1 MSEMTDL
8 RQVQKRIY
16 QMMNFEDGLWDL
28 LLGTIFMFLAI
39 YPITRELLG
48 PEWNI
53 VLFLGVLLFL
63 AIGYFVLR
71 YFISVRRIGYVRP
84 RPSPK
89 LRLLAIFTLIMVL
102 LTFSLLLVTFLGPGS
117 EAAPSATAEAS
128 TERGY
133 TVELITLL
141 VIGLLFSAMGYF
153 FGVSRL
159 YFYGWL
165 IGLANLASVY
175 MTHNAGW
182 SFNIPLAVVAGMILL
197 IGFLLL
203 GRFLHKYPIRTQEA

>member
-1 MSEMTDL
+1 M
-8 RQVQKRIY
+8 
-16 QMMNFEDGLWDL
+16 
-28 LLGTIFMFLAI
+28 
-39 YPITRELLG
+39 
-48 PEWNI
+48 
-53 VLFLGVLLFL
+53 
-63 AIGYFVLR
+63 
-71 YFISVRRIGYVRP
+71 RP

-89 LRLLAIFTLIMVL
+89 LRLLAIFTVIMVL

-117 EAAPSATAEAS
+117 EAVPSATAEIS
-128 TERGY
+128 SERGY
-133 TVELITLL
+133 TIELIALL

-165 IGLANLASVY
+165 IGLANFASVY

-182 SFNIPLAVVAGMILL
+182 SFNIPLALVAGMILL

-203 GRFLHKYPIRTQEA
+203 GRFLRKYPIRTQEA

>member
-1 MSEMTDL
+1 MSEMNDL
-8 RQVQKRIY
+8 QQVQKRINR
-16 QMMNFEDGLWDL
+16 MMNFEDGLWDL
-28 LLGTIFMFLAI
+28 LLGTIFMLLAI

-53 VLFLGVLLFL
+53 ALFLGVLGLL
-63 AIGYFVLR
+63 VVGQLTLR
-71 YFISVRRIGYVRP
+71 YFISVPRIGYMRP

-89 LRLLAIFTLIMVL
+89 LRLLAIFTVIMVL
-102 LTFSLLLVTFLGPGS
+102 LTFGLLMVTFLGPGS
-117 EAAPSATAEAS
+117 EAAPSAAVEAS

-133 TVELITLL
+133 TVELITVLI
-141 VIGLLFSAMGYF
+141 IGGLFSAMGYF
-153 FGVSRL
+153 FGVTRL

-165 IGLANLASVY
+165 IGLGNLASVY

-197 IGFLLL
+197 IGFVLLS
-203 GRFLHKYPIRTQEA
+203 RFLRKYPIRTQEA

>member
-1 MSEMTDL
+1 MSEITDL
-8 RQVQKRIY
+8 HQVQKRIY

-48 PEWNI
+48 PEWNL
-53 VLFLGVLLFL
+53 VLFLGGLVLLAVGQL
-63 AIGYFVLR
+63 ALR
-71 YFISVRRIGYVRP
+71 YFISLPRIGYVRP

-89 LRLLAIFTLIMVL
+89 LRLLAIFTVIMVL
-102 LTFSLLLVTFLGPGS
+102 LTFILLMVTFLGPGS
-117 EAAPSATAEAS
+117 EAAPSATVETS

-133 TVELITLL
+133 TVELITVL
-141 VIGLLFSAMGYF
+141 VIGGLFSAMGYF

-165 IGLANLASVY
+165 IGFANLASVY

-197 IGFLLL
+197 IGFVLLS
-203 GRFLHKYPIRTQEA
+203 RFIRKYPIRTQEA

>member
-39 YPITRELLG
+39 YPITREILG

-53 VLFLGVLLFL
+53 ILFLGCLVLLV
-63 AIGYFVLR
+63 IGYFALR

-89 LRLLAIFTLIMVL
+89 LRLLAIFTVIMVL
-102 LTFSLLLVTFLGPGS
+102 LTFSLLMVTFLGPGS
-117 EAAPSATAEAS
+117 EAAPSATAEIS
-128 TERGY
+128 SERGY
-133 TVELITLL
+133 TVELIALL
-141 VIGLLFSAMGYF
+141 VVGLLFSALGYF

-197 IGFLLL
+197 IGFVLLS
-203 GRFLHKYPIRTQEA
+203 RFLRKYPIRTQEA

>member
-8 RQVQKRIY
+8 HQIQKRIY

-28 LLGTIFMFLAI
+28 LLGTIFIFLAI

-53 VLFLGVLLFL
+53 VLFLGCLVLL
-63 AIGYFVLR
+63 AIGQVALR
-71 YFISVRRIGYVRP
+71 YFISLPRIGYVRP

-89 LRLLAIFTLIMVL
+89 LRLLAIFTVIMVM
-102 LTFSLLLVTFLGPGS
+102 LTFSLLMVTLFGPGS
-117 EAAPSATAEAS
+117 EAAPSATAEIS

-133 TVELITLL
+133 TVELIALL
-141 VIGLLFSAMGYF
+141 VIGGLFSALGYF

-182 SFNIPLAVVAGMILL
+182 SFNIPLAIVAGMILL
-197 IGFLLL
+197 IGFVLL
-203 GRFLHKYPIRTQEA
+203 GRFLRKYPIRTQEA

>member
-8 RQVQKRIY
+8 HQVQKRIF

-28 LLGTIFMFLAI
+28 LLGTIFILLAI

-53 VLFLGVLLFL
+53 VFFLVALGLLAVGQL
-63 AIGYFVLR
+63 ALR
-71 YFISVRRIGYVRP
+71 YFFSAPRIGYVRP
-84 RPSPK
+84 RSSPK
-89 LRLLAIFTLIMVL
+89 LRLMAIFTIIMVL
-102 LTFSLLLVTFLGPGS
+102 LTFGLLLVTLLGPGS
-117 EAAPSATAEAS
+117 EAAPSVTTEVS
-128 TERGY
+128 TERSY
-133 TVELITLL
+133 TVELIVLL
-141 VIGLLFSAMGYF
+141 VMGGLFSAMGYF

-182 SFNIPLAVVAGMILL
+182 TFNIPLAIAAGLILL
-197 IGFLLL
+197 VGFVFL
-203 GRFLHKYPIRTQEA
+203 GRFLRKYPKRTQEA

>member
-1 MSEMTDL
+1 MMS
-8 RQVQKRIY
+8 
-16 QMMNFEDGLWDL
+16 FEDGLWDL
-28 LLGTIFMFLAI
+28 LVGTIFILLAI

-48 PEWNI
+48 AELNI
-53 VLFLGVLLFL
+53 VLFLGGVGLLAVGQL
-63 AIGYFVLR
+63 TLR
-71 YFISVRRIGYVRP
+71 YFISLPRIGYVRP

-89 LRLLAIFTLIMVL
+89 LRLLAIFTVIMVL

-117 EAAPSATAEAS
+117 EAAPSATAETS

-133 TVELITLL
+133 AVELIALL
-141 VIGLLFSAMGYF
+141 VIGGLFSAMGHF

-182 SFNIPLAVVAGMILL
+182 NFNIPLAVVAGMILL
-197 IGFLLL
+197 IGFVLL
-203 GRFLHKYPIRTQEA
+203 GRFLRKYPIRTQEA